1 MILFYV
7 QHLLGIGHLRRTLA
21 IAQAC
26 LDEGLAVQ
34 VVSGGVPIN
43 QEMFKD
49 VPVHQLPPVKS
60 ADLSFSS
67 IVDQNGL
74 PVTSALEQVRAGE
87 LIRIFS
93 DIQPSVLV
101 TELFPFGRRRFRFE
115 IMPLLKEAK
124 KRGTKVVCSVR
135 DSVQIRSNQRE
146 EESLDLL
153 SQFYDQVLV
162 HDDPEF
168 LPFDASFSKT
178 ASLQSI
184 MSYTGLVD
192 TNTTYSVQTNLQK
205 VSEASEVLVSAGGG
219 AAGEKIYQAASR
231 ACALSKRSRPW
242 RLLLGANPAERLKAE
257 IKRLGGDK
265 VIVEA
270 NRSDFRQLLSQCA
283 ISISQVGYNTV
294 VDLLATGAPAIVI
307 PFEGE
312 SAQSEQSARAER
324 LESMG
329 RARVLSEEALSARRL
344 CDLVD
349 KMTDVSHSWFPRI
362 TCNGAKNSA
371 MALQKHLE

>member
-26 LDEGLAVQ
+26 LEEGLDVR
-34 VVSGGVPIN
+34 VVSGGIPVK
-43 QEMFKD
+43 QEMFKA
-49 VPVHQLPPVKS
+49 VRVHQLPPVKS

-67 IVDQNGL
+67 IVDQDGL
-74 PVTSALEQVRAGE
+74 PVTSELEQRRADK
-87 LIRIFS
+87 LLRIFS
-93 DIQPSVLV
+93 DNQPSVLV

-124 KRGTKVVCSVR
+124 KTGTKVVCSVR

-146 EESLDLL
+146 DESLDVLN
-153 SQFYDQVLV
+153 QFYDEVLV
-162 HDDPEF
+162 HGDPEF
-168 LPFDASFSKT
+168 LPFEASFAKA
-178 ASLQSI
+178 ASIKSI
-184 MSYTGLVD
+184 TGYTGLVD
-192 TNTTYSVQTNLQK
+192 TNSSYSGQTELRK
-205 VSEASEVLVSAGGG
+205 IDGASEILVSAGGG
-219 AAGEKIYQAASR
+219 AAGEKIYRAASR
-231 ACALSKRSRPW
+231 ACALSQCSRPW
-242 RLLLGANPAERLKAE
+242 RLLLGSNPAERLKTE
-257 IKRLGGDK
+257 IKMLGGDK

-312 SAQSEQSARAER
+312 GGQSEQSARAKR

-329 RARVLSEEALSARRL
+329 RARVLSEETLSAERL
-344 CDLVD
+344 CDLVS
-349 KMTDVSHSWFPRI
+349 KMTDANLSRFPRE

-371 MALQKHLE
+371 RALTKYFE

>member
-135 DSVQIRSNQRE
+135 DSVQIRSNQR
-146 EESLDLL
+146 
-153 SQFYDQVLV
+153 
-162 HDDPEF
+162 
-168 LPFDASFSKT
+168 
-178 ASLQSI
+178 
-184 MSYTGLVD
+184 
-192 TNTTYSVQTNLQK
+192 
-205 VSEASEVLVSAGGG
+205 
-219 AAGEKIYQAASR
+219 
-231 ACALSKRSRPW
+231 
-242 RLLLGANPAERLKAE
+242 
-257 IKRLGGDK
+257 
-265 VIVEA
+265 
-270 NRSDFRQLLSQCA
+270 
-283 ISISQVGYNTV
+283 
-294 VDLLATGAPAIVI
+294 
-307 PFEGE
+307 
-312 SAQSEQSARAER
+312 
-324 LESMG
+324 
-329 RARVLSEEALSARRL
+329 
-344 CDLVD
+344 
-349 KMTDVSHSWFPRI
+349 
-362 TCNGAKNSA
+362 
-371 MALQKHLE
+371 

>member
-26 LDEGLAVQ
+26 LEEGLDVR
-34 VVSGGVPIN
+34 VVSGGIPVK
-43 QEMFKD
+43 QEMFKA
-49 VPVHQLPPVKS
+49 VRVHQLPPVKS

-67 IVDQNGL
+67 IVDQDGL
-74 PVTSALEQVRAGE
+74 PVTSELEQRRADK
-87 LIRIFS
+87 LLRIFS
-93 DIQPSVLV
+93 DNQPSVLV

-124 KRGTKVVCSVR
+124 RTGTKVVCSVR

-146 EESLDLL
+146 DESLDVLN
-153 SQFYDQVLV
+153 QFYDQVLV
-162 HDDPEF
+162 HGDPEF
-168 LPFDASFSKT
+168 LPFEASFAKA
-178 ASLQSI
+178 ASIKSI
-184 MSYTGLVD
+184 MGYTGLVD
-192 TNTTYSVQTNLQK
+192 TNSSYSGQTELRK
-205 VSEASEVLVSAGGG
+205 IDEASEILVSAGGG
-219 AAGEKIYQAASR
+219 AAGEKIYRAASR
-231 ACALSKRSRPW
+231 ACALSQCSRPW
-242 RLLLGANPAERLKAE
+242 RLLLGSNPAERLKTE
-257 IKRLGGDK
+257 IKMLGGDK

-312 SAQSEQSARAER
+312 GGQSEQSARAKR

-329 RARVLSEEALSARRL
+329 RARVLSEERLSAERL
-344 CDLVD
+344 CDLVS
-349 KMTDVSHSWFPRI
+349 KMTDANPSRFPRE
-362 TCNGAKNSA
+362 TCKGAKNSA
-371 MALQKHLE
+371 RALTKYCE

>member
-26 LDEGLAVQ
+26 LEEGLDVR
-34 VVSGGVPIN
+34 VVSGGIPVK
-43 QEMFKD
+43 QEMFKA
-49 VPVHQLPPVKS
+49 VRVHQLPPVKS

-67 IVDQNGL
+67 IVDQDGL
-74 PVTSALEQVRAGE
+74 PVTSELEQRRADK
-87 LIRIFS
+87 LLRIFS
-93 DIQPSVLV
+93 DNQPSVLV

-124 KRGTKVVCSVR
+124 KTGTKVVCSVR

-146 EESLDLL
+146 DESLDVLN
-153 SQFYDQVLV
+153 QFYDEVLV
-162 HDDPEF
+162 HGDPEF
-168 LPFDASFSKT
+168 LPFEASFAKA
-178 ASLQSI
+178 ASIKSI
-184 MSYTGLVD
+184 MGYTGLVD
-192 TNTTYSVQTNLQK
+192 TNSSYSGQTELRK
-205 VSEASEVLVSAGGG
+205 IDGASEILVSAGGG
-219 AAGEKIYQAASR
+219 AAGEKIYRAASR
-231 ACALSKRSRPW
+231 ACALSQCSRPW
-242 RLLLGANPAERLKAE
+242 RLLLGSNPAERLKTE
-257 IKRLGGDK
+257 IKMLGGDK

-294 VDLLATGAPAIVI
+294 VDLLTTGAPAVVI

-312 SAQSEQSARAER
+312 GGQSEQSARAKR

-329 RARVLSEEALSARRL
+329 RARVLSEETLSAERL
-344 CDLVD
+344 CDLVS
-349 KMTDVSHSWFPRI
+349 KMTDANLSRFPRE

-371 MALQKHLE
+371 GALTKYFE

>member
-26 LDEGLAVQ
+26 LEEGLDVR
-34 VVSGGVPIN
+34 VVSGGIPVK
-43 QEMFKD
+43 QEMFKA
-49 VPVHQLPPVKS
+49 VRVHQLPPVKS

-67 IVDQNGL
+67 IVDQDGL
-74 PVTSALEQVRAGE
+74 PVTSELEQRRADK
-87 LIRIFS
+87 LLRIFS
-93 DIQPSVLV
+93 DNRPSVLV

-124 KRGTKVVCSVR
+124 KTGTKVVCSVR
-135 DSVQIRSNQRE
+135 DSVQIRSSQRE
-146 EESLDLL
+146 DESLDVLN
-153 SQFYDQVLV
+153 QFYDQVLV
-162 HDDPEF
+162 HGDPEF
-168 LPFDASFSKT
+168 LPFEASFAKA
-178 ASLQSI
+178 ASIKSI
-184 MSYTGLVD
+184 MGYTGLVD
-192 TNTTYSVQTNLQK
+192 TNSSYSGQTELRK
-205 VSEASEVLVSAGGG
+205 IDEASEILVSAGGG
-219 AAGEKIYQAASR
+219 AAGEKIYRAASR
-231 ACALSKRSRPW
+231 ACALSQCSRPW
-242 RLLLGANPAERLKAE
+242 RLLLGSNPAERLKTE
-257 IKRLGGDK
+257 IKMLGGDK

-312 SAQSEQSARAER
+312 GGQSEQSARAKR

-329 RARVLSEEALSARRL
+329 RARVLSEETLSAERL
-344 CDLVD
+344 CDLVS
-349 KMTDVSHSWFPRI
+349 KMTDVNLSRFPRE

-371 MALQKHLE
+371 GALTKYFE

>member
-26 LDEGLAVQ
+26 LEEGLDVR
-34 VVSGGVPIN
+34 VVSGGIPVK
-43 QEMFKD
+43 QEMFKA
-49 VPVHQLPPVKS
+49 VRVHQLPPVKS

-67 IVDQNGL
+67 IVDQDGL
-74 PVTSALEQVRAGE
+74 PVTSELEQRRADK
-87 LIRIFS
+87 LLRIFS
-93 DIQPSVLV
+93 DNQPSVLV

-124 KRGTKVVCSVR
+124 KTGTKVVCSVR

-146 EESLDLL
+146 DESLDVLN
-153 SQFYDQVLV
+153 QFYDEVLV
-162 HDDPEF
+162 HGDPEF
-168 LPFDASFSKT
+168 LPFEASFAKA
-178 ASLQSI
+178 ASIKSI
-184 MSYTGLVD
+184 IGYTGLVD
-192 TNTTYSVQTNLQK
+192 TNSAYSVQTELRK
-205 VSEASEVLVSAGGG
+205 IDDASEILVSAGGG
-219 AAGEKIYQAASR
+219 AAGEKIYRAASR
-231 ACALSKRSRPW
+231 ACALSQCSRPW
-242 RLLLGANPAERLKAE
+242 RLLLGSNPAERLKTE
-257 IKRLGGDK
+257 IKMLGGDK

>member
-1 MILFYV
+1 LILFYV

-26 LDEGLAVQ
+26 LEEGLDVR
-34 VVSGGVPIN
+34 VVSGGIPVK
-43 QEMFKD
+43 QEMFKA
-49 VPVHQLPPVKS
+49 VRVHQLPPVKS

-67 IVDQNGL
+67 IVDQAGR
-74 PVTSALEQVRAGE
+74 PVTSALEQARADE
-87 LIRIFS
+87 LLRIFS

-135 DSVQIRSNQRE
+135 DSVQVRSNQRE

-153 SQFYDQVLV
+153 KQFYDQVLV
-162 HDDPEF
+162 HGDTEF
-168 LPFDASFSKT
+168 LPFDASFSK
-178 ASLQSI
+178 AASI
-184 MSYTGLVD
+184 MPTMRYTGLVD
-192 TNTTYSVQTNLQK
+192 TNSSYSVQTQLQK
-205 VSEASEVLVSAGGG
+205 VDETSEVLVSAGGG

-231 ACALSKRSRPW
+231 ACALSKCSRPW
-242 RLLLGANPAERLKAE
+242 RLLLGSNPTERLKTE
-257 IKRLGGDK
+257 IKMLGGDK

-312 SAQSEQSARAER
+312 GGQSEQSARAKR
-324 LESMG
+324 LESIG
-329 RARVLSEEALSARRL
+329 RVRVLSEEALSAERL
-344 CDLVD
+344 CDLVSE
-349 KMTDVSHSWFPRI
+349 MTDAHPSRFSRK

-371 MALQKHLE
+371 SALKKHLE

>member
-26 LDEGLAVQ
+26 LEEGLDVR
-34 VVSGGVPIN
+34 VVSGGIPVK
-43 QEMFKD
+43 QEMFKA
-49 VPVHQLPPVKS
+49 VRVHQLPPVKS

-67 IVDQNGL
+67 IVDQDGL
-74 PVTSALEQVRAGE
+74 PVTSELEQRRADK
-87 LIRIFS
+87 LLRIFS
-93 DIQPSVLV
+93 DNQPSVLV

-124 KRGTKVVCSVR
+124 KTGTKVVCSVR

-146 EESLDLL
+146 DESLDVLN
-153 SQFYDQVLV
+153 QFYDEVLV
-162 HDDPEF
+162 HGDPEF
-168 LPFDASFSKT
+168 LPFEASFAKA
-178 ASLQSI
+178 ASIKSI
-184 MSYTGLVD
+184 MGYTGLVD
-192 TNTTYSVQTNLQK
+192 TNSSYSGQTELRK
-205 VSEASEVLVSAGGG
+205 IDGASEILVSAGGG
-219 AAGEKIYQAASR
+219 AAGEKIYRAASR
-231 ACALSKRSRPW
+231 ACALSQCSRPW
-242 RLLLGANPAERLKAE
+242 RLLLGSNPAERLKTE
-257 IKRLGGDK
+257 IKMLGGDK

-312 SAQSEQSARAER
+312 GGQSEQSARAKR

-329 RARVLSEEALSARRL
+329 RARVLSEETLSAERL
-344 CDLVD
+344 CDLVS
-349 KMTDVSHSWFPRI
+349 KMTDVNLSRFPRE

-371 MALQKHLE
+371 GALTKYFE

>member
-1 MILFYV
+1 LILFYV

-26 LDEGLAVQ
+26 LEEGLDVR
-34 VVSGGVPIN
+34 VVSGGIPVK
-43 QEMFKD
+43 QEMFKA
-49 VPVHQLPPVKS
+49 VRVHQLPPVKS

-67 IVDQNGL
+67 IVDQDGL
-74 PVTSALEQVRAGE
+74 PVTSELEQRRADK
-87 LIRIFS
+87 LLRIFS
-93 DIQPSVLV
+93 DNQPSVLV

-124 KRGTKVVCSVR
+124 KTGTKVVCSVR

-146 EESLDLL
+146 DESLDVLH
-153 SQFYDQVLV
+153 QFYDEVLV
-162 HDDPEF
+162 HGDPEF
-168 LPFDASFSKT
+168 LPFEASFAK
-178 ASLQSI
+178 ASSIKSI
-184 MSYTGLVD
+184 MGYTGLVD
-192 TNTTYSVQTNLQK
+192 TNSSYSGQTELRK
-205 VSEASEVLVSAGGG
+205 IDGASEILVSAGGG
-219 AAGEKIYQAASR
+219 AAGEKIYRAASR
-231 ACALSKRSRPW
+231 ACALSQCSRPW
-242 RLLLGANPAERLKAE
+242 RLLLGSNPAERLKTE
-257 IKRLGGDK
+257 IKMLGGDK

-312 SAQSEQSARAER
+312 GGQSEQSARAKR

-329 RARVLSEEALSARRL
+329 RARVLSEETVSAERL
-344 CDLVD
+344 CDLVS
-349 KMTDVSHSWFPRI
+349 KMTDANPSRFPRE

-371 MALQKHLE
+371 RALTKYFE